1 MTFPRGSGAVGCS
14 AVRISLVVLGLEV
27 SPFPELVLV
36 LNVDLGHWIKQQWQW
51 CGL

>member
-1 MTFPRGSGAVGCS
+1 MAFPCGSGTVGSS
-14 AVRISLVVLGLEV
+14 AVRVSLVVFRLEV

-36 LNVDLGHWIKQQWQW
+36 LNIDLGHGIKQRWW